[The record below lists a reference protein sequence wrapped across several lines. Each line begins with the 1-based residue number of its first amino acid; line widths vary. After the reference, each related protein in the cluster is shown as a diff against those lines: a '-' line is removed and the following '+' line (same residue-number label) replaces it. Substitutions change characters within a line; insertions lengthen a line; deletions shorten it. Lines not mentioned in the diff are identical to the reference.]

1 MIPSPYRCSSSS
13 SITNEPHCNR
23 IRRSHDTMHVR
34 LKSRPSDSSSVVSTI
49 VLIIVRKGHIF
60 QKSLKSLN
68 GCIYNAILYTFR
80 YRNGQLLDLNNRTRY
95 GGATIDQ
102 PSLVIHAA
110 HKQDTGSYSCVLEN
124 VVGASES
131 QNAALLDVYC
141 K

>member
-1 MIPSPYRCSSSS
+1 
-13 SITNEPHCNR
+13 
-23 IRRSHDTMHVR
+23 MHVR
-34 LKSRPSDSSSVVSTI
+34 LKSRPADSSSVVSTI
-49 VLIIVRKGHIF
+49 VLILVRKWDIYE
-60 QKSLKSLN
+60 SLN
-68 GCIYNAILYTFR
+68 GCIYNVILNTFR

>member
-1 MIPSPYRCSSSS
+1 
-13 SITNEPHCNR
+13 
-23 IRRSHDTMHVR
+23 MHVR

-49 VLIIVRKGHIF
+49 VLILVRKWD
-60 QKSLKSLN
+60 KNSLKSLN
-68 GCIYNAILYTFR
+68 GCIYNVILNTFR